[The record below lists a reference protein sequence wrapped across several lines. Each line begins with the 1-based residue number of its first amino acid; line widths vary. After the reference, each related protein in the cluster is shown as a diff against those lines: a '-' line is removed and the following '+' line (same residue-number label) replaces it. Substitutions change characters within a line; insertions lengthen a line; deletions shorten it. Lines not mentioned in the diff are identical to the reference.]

1 MREEKLFPIAHAEM
15 LASPTA
21 TGPANPD
28 PTSSSSSVCDLR
40 NSRHLPVTAKP
51 PCSMLLSRV
60 QLALEDAK
68 GIFIRVISVECQRM
82 KPHKRYPITLK
93 WGDTGDL
100 KTITLPSAQ
109 DQTTATVD
117 GNRLSEAQAALP
129 FQHRRR
135 LLVKVMTE
143 PGCCRGA
150 QQIGMARV
158 DLRPFAMD
166 IENCNR
172 PTLFQCTLTDSS
184 DNECGLISL
193 EANFVLS
200 PEDAGANFF
209 EVQD

>member
-1 MREEKLFPIAHAEM
+1 MREEKLFPIEQAEM
-15 LASPTA
+15 PATPTA

-40 NSRHLPVTAKP
+40 NSTHLPVTAKP

-68 GIFIRVISVECQRM
+68 GLFLRVVSVECAGM

-93 WGDTGDL
+93 WGDTGDV
-100 KTITLPSAQ
+100 KTICLPSAQ
-109 DQTTATVD
+109 DQMTATVD
-117 GNRLSEAQAALP
+117 LRRFSEAQVALP

-150 QQIGMARV
+150 REIGMARV

-166 IENCNR
+166 IQNCNR
-172 PTLFQCTLTDSS
+172 PTLFQCTLTDSN
-184 DNECGLISL
+184 DNDCGLISL

-200 PEDAGANFF
+200 TEDMGATFF
-209 EVQD
+209 EAQD